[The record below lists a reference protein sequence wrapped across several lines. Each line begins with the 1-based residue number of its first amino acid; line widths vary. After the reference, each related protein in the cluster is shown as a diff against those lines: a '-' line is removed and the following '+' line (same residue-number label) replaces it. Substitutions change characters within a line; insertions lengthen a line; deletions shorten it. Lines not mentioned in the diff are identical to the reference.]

1 MSGLCATRIRTI
13 SPHRKTL
20 LVGLSSRDA
29 SPHRTGRPK
38 DRIPSDR
45 KIPTNSLAAFS
56 TSCGCQSSNSQ
67 STYVQQSG
75 VLKKD
80 AQAQVVGRGRGSR
93 VQQQESVSKVL
104 HQVHLSSWAKGGLGS
119 IFNGLGSFANRPSRL
134 VEEVGRLLGR
144 SSKKENGALV
154 VFKRKDAKKMKEVFP
169 VIEQSAKATSPAR
182 KTPHVQQLAK
192 TDTEREQ
199 HSFQKAMED
208 THDSIVSFYHAYTTP
223 DYVPSKPQEKP
234 EGKASPKPSPKPVIT
249 ETDVGWSFF
258 RKFPLQFS
266 DANSIPVKKKPLI
279 RKDFVSRSAIEARTR
294 ALVTSLRSASSYT
307 SKIVRT
313 QDLCKHLKQFPSG
326 RHEATECKAVPVLLQ
341 MTQSEDKGL
350 KEEALEALCLLGYHG
365 PVRGRGIRIL
375 TLDGGGTRGLMTLQC
390 MEKLEEVS
398 GKPVYEMFDFVC
410 GVSTGAL
417 IAAMVCLYRLPLDT
431 CRKLYTEFSNQMF
444 SRSRVFGTTGLVWNH
459 AFYDSD
465 QWEQI
470 LQAELGQRTM
480 IEFSRDPQVPKMAAI
495 STVINMPRLKNFV
508 FRNYNLPPSTYSAY
522 SGSCHNKL
530 WEVIRAS
537 SAAPGY
543 YEDFRLGDY
552 VHSDGGLSN
561 NNPTAMAV
569 HEARLLWPHENI
581 QCVVSL
587 GTGRWEPQVE
597 LGGTNKVSLKEKVG
611 KVVDSVTDTEGVH
624 VMMNDLMPPATYF
637 RFNPYL
643 SEDLLLDE
651 IRSDRLEGM
660 QRDATMYLRKND
672 IKIRKAVETLTQT
685 RMAHQHAMDWVKLKS
700 DTML

>member
-326 RHEATECKAVPVLLQ
+326 RHEATEVC
-341 MTQSEDKGL
+341 
-350 KEEALEALCLLGYHG
+350 CLLH
-365 PVRGRGIRIL
+365 
-375 TLDGGGTRGLMTLQC
+375 
-390 MEKLEEVS
+390 
-398 GKPVYEMFDFVC
+398 
-410 GVSTGAL
+410 ST
-417 IAAMVCLYRLPLDT
+417 
-431 CRKLYTEFSNQMF
+431 FFQ
-444 SRSRVFGTTGLVWNH
+444 
-459 AFYDSD
+459 
-465 QWEQI
+465 
-470 LQAELGQRTM
+470 
-480 IEFSRDPQVPKMAAI
+480 
-495 STVINMPRLKNFV
+495 
-508 FRNYNLPPSTYSAY
+508 
-522 SGSCHNKL
+522 
-530 WEVIRAS
+530 
-537 SAAPGY
+537 
-543 YEDFRLGDY
+543 
-552 VHSDGGLSN
+552 
-561 NNPTAMAV
+561 
-569 HEARLLWPHENI
+569 
-581 QCVVSL
+581 
-587 GTGRWEPQVE
+587 
-597 LGGTNKVSLKEKVG
+597 
-611 KVVDSVTDTEGVH
+611 
-624 VMMNDLMPPATYF
+624 
-637 RFNPYL
+637 
-643 SEDLLLDE
+643 
-651 IRSDRLEGM
+651 
-660 QRDATMYLRKND
+660 
-672 IKIRKAVETLTQT
+672 
-685 RMAHQHAMDWVKLKS
+685 
-700 DTML
+700 